1 MSYRSLR
8 IRPFR
13 TSEDST
19 SPSPIWVFMS
29 PYPARR
35 YSTYPHFRPRDGEI
49 AKGSQQLDYASRES
63 EEDVTASRVT
73 NEGVSIQDE
82 ISKLARESQQSETSI
97 SSTQPTFHSTYS
109 REGKSHSLFL
119 PEVPK
124 TWGPRN
130 NNGEIAELQ
139 RLKLLRSAFLEA
151 ASNRLHRRSQ
161 IISRAVKSEA
171 RLQALSNLLYPYRRR
186 PMYWERNFYL
196 IFQSRR
202 PSNHDGNHIPGLR
215 FSQFADEWFQDLFKN
230 GDIEAASVRWQQL
243 SSLQQRKR
251 WPHIMLKCL
260 VVSTKQA
267 FDFLLA
273 THVKPLPP
281 FEIVMDAML
290 YLKRARADEIN
301 SSTEL
306 RDQYMQVLSK
316 QLQPTRWIYHM
327 ERKHLDLLLEDCTGE
342 EGRHLF
348 EKLLGADVDLTDY
361 CMLIFMDFFTRIG
374 NIDLALKALNGID
387 LHLRRRPNRNVLSR
401 CMNLLKLDTITSD
414 GTSPNFRILPQI
426 LQAGVKPSLALHN
439 IIMKNAVNLGASVV
453 AWDLFR
459 YIQEHDLP
467 SDARTYLILLQDSLA
482 RRDAARLQE
491 ILDAIHKR
499 DDLSKNPHL
508 IVYTLTVIRVIHGQD
523 LKLSP
528 RVVFSNMLAIYSRA
542 FSTAPLR
549 HLKMVSGNSRS
560 LSSPNQLD
568 PDVETLSYVVQ
579 SYVLAQHSP
588 MVVQSLFDWT
598 EHLRSE
604 CDDLALAL
612 TQCLPV
618 YDGYIAFFARR
629 SETLPRCLQIIQAM
643 LDRKVQPSATTWG
656 ILALA
661 FTKHGQP
668 QAAEEVRGM
677 MDRQGIRLEEKTVR
691 LIMELQPHADPARL
705 ASPPVQDQD
714 ERSKEVSLGRE
725 SAHAHAG
732 QDSKSE
738 IQDLLDP
745 VDDATFSNDFH
756 HSDVSEGRQ
765 LNTPDISDG
774 VALKTAQTAPRRDL
788 SQLEK
793 QLPAQPTSVQP
804 AGQIS
809 NDPMR
814 YRQSLDNNEDD
825 TVHNFSTTESYETG
839 DLDPMCQD
847 ELDLL
852 LLAPAPVT
860 TSKMPHVQQVNGPS
874 PGPVLRSA
882 STPESDA
889 PDKVTP
895 SHIRLVH
902 VKQNL
907 RQAEVDNRSSGT
919 QDTSGLVFE
928 GLVFGTEEDEDSVS
942 WARREDVR
950 NQEAGRRKTV
960 KEKKRASNEESARKD
975 EKAKA
980 KKGTRDKIKAF
991 EQYKEEIQSRA
1002 LQNSRFAFT
1011 NVVFTT
1017 EGEASLIWAR
1027 TKEKRD
1033 KEWAEA
1039 NDRDEEEIQSQARD
1053 SLEGESGGQNS
1064 QVQKEQDEKSLRVP
1078 KASDLLVTGFVPDPE
1093 DGLNFGWAGMPDSQ
1107 NYRGERQESVR
1118 EGMVSRLTQEQEIQ
1132 NLETN
1137 DEGFKILIR
1146 DIGAADPRA
1155 SEPRGPR
1162 MSILRAGRVR
1172 IMKVVTK
1179 RSRLAQE
1186 KGGEMKMIG
1195 EKVEGKKRNA
1205 SADSSV
1211 SRLEAARIKHFK
1223 ERLTSPQPAPLHLKA
1238 NQDVR
1243 AEPDRRPT
1251 LLDLPSEH
1259 REWTNNNC
1267 DKVEPDEGLTLKS
1280 TEHENDLILPHY
1292 KKFYATAEAQMAD
1305 QNAAASENAEPANQG
1320 GETRSHTSGS
1330 IEADQREDASSFNV
1344 RPEIPP
1350 GTSGKV
1356 HRGSTF
1362 NIAKARHDGASPL
1375 TEDRTSDRRLEP

>member
-1 MSYRSLR
+1 
-8 IRPFR
+8 
-13 TSEDST
+13 
-19 SPSPIWVFMS
+19 MS

-49 AKGSQQLDYASRES
+49 AKGYQQLDCASRES
-63 EEDVTASRVT
+63 EGDVTATRAT

-82 ISKLARESQQSETSI
+82 ISMPARESHQSETSF
-97 SSTQPTFHSTYS
+97 SSTQPAFHSTYS

-119 PEVPK
+119 PEIPK
-124 TWGPRN
+124 FWGPRN
-130 NNGEIAELQ
+130 NNGEIAEPQ
-139 RLKLLRSAFLEA
+139 RLKILRSAFLEA

-171 RLQALSNLLYPYRRR
+171 RLKALSNLLYPYRRR
-186 PMYWERNFYL
+186 PVYWERNFYL
-196 IFQSRR
+196 LFQSRR
-202 PSNHDGNHIPGLR
+202 PSHHDGNHIPGLR

-230 GDIEAASVRWQQL
+230 GDTEAASVRWQQL

-251 WPHIMLKCL
+251 WPHIMMKCL

-290 YLKRARADEIN
+290 YLKRARTDELN

-306 RDQYMQVLSK
+306 RDQYMQVLAK

-327 ERKHLDLLLEDCTGE
+327 ERKHLDLLLEDCTAE

-348 EKLLGADVDLTDY
+348 EKLLDADVDLTY
-361 CMLIFMDFFTRIG
+361 HCMLIFMDFFTRIG
-374 NIDLALKALNGID
+374 DIDLSLKALNGID

-439 IIMKNAVNLGASVV
+439 IIMKNAVNLGSSVV
-453 AWDLFR
+453 AWDLFH
-459 YIQEHDLP
+459 YIQEHGLRT
-467 SDARTYLILLQDSLA
+467 DARTYLILLQDSLA

-491 ILDAIHKR
+491 ILDAVQRR

-528 RVVFSNMLAIYSRA
+528 RIVFSNMLAIYSRA

-549 HLKMVSGNSRS
+549 HLKMVSGDSRS
-560 LSSPNQLD
+560 LSSPNQVD
-568 PDVETLSYVVQ
+568 PDVKTLSYVVQ

-588 MVVQSLFDWT
+588 MVVQSLFNWT

-612 TQCLPV
+612 TQCLPL
-618 YDGYIAFFARR
+618 YDGFIAFFARR
-629 SETLPRCLQIIQAM
+629 SETLPKCLQIIQAM

-705 ASPPVQDQD
+705 ASPPVQDQE
-714 ERSKEVSLGRE
+714 ERSKEMPLGRE
-725 SAHAHAG
+725 SAYAHAG
-732 QDSKSE
+732 QDSQSE
-738 IQDLLDP
+738 IQGLADP
-745 VDDATFSNDFH
+745 VDDTTFSDDFH

-774 VALKTAQTAPRRDL
+774 VALKTAQTALRRDI
-788 SQLEK
+788 SQLGK
-793 QLPAQPTSVQP
+793 QITAQPASVQP
-804 AGQIS
+804 AGQIA
-809 NDPMR
+809 NDPMH

-825 TVHNFSTTESYETG
+825 TVHKFSITESYVTRG
-839 DLDPMCQD
+839 LDPICED
-847 ELDLL
+847 ELNLL
-852 LLAPAPVT
+852 LLAPADVT
-860 TSKMPHVQQVNGPS
+860 TSKMQHVQQVNGPS
-874 PGPVLRSA
+874 PGPVLRST

-889 PDKVTP
+889 PNEVTP
-895 SHIRLVH
+895 SHIRLIH
-902 VKQNL
+902 EKRNL
-907 RQAEVDNRSSGT
+907 HQAEVDNKLSGI

-928 GLVFGTEEDEDSVS
+928 GLGFGTEEDEDSIS
-942 WARREDVR
+942 RARREDVR
-950 NQEAGRRKTV
+950 NQEAGRRKRV
-960 KEKKRASNEESARKD
+960 KEKKRASNEETAME
-975 EKAKA
+975 EKSKA
-980 KKGTRDKIKAF
+980 KKRMRDKAEAF
-991 EQYKEEIQSRA
+991 ERYKEEIQSRA
-1002 LQNSRFAFT
+1002 LEDSRFAFT
-1011 NVVFTT
+1011 DVVFNT

-1027 TKEKRD
+1027 TKDKRD

-1039 NDRDEEEIQSQARD
+1039 NDCDEEETQSQAID

-1064 QVQKEQDEKSLRVP
+1064 QLQKEQDDKSRRVTE
-1078 KASDLLVTGFVPDPE
+1078 ASDLLVTRSVPNPE

-1107 NYRGERQESVR
+1107 NYRRNRQESVR
-1118 EGMVSRLTQEQEIQ
+1118 EGMVSRLTQEQEKQ
-1132 NLETN
+1132 NLKTN
-1137 DEGFKILIR
+1137 DERFKILIR

-1162 MSILRAGRVR
+1162 ISVLRAGRVR
-1172 IMKVVTK
+1172 IVKVVPK
-1179 RSRLAQE
+1179 RSRFPQE
-1186 KGGEMKMIG
+1186 KGGEMKITG
-1195 EKVEGKKRNA
+1195 EKVKGKKRNA
-1205 SADSSV
+1205 SADSSL

-1223 ERLTSPQPAPLHLKA
+1223 ERLTSPQPAPLPLEA
-1238 NQDVR
+1238 TQDVR
-1243 AEPDRRPT
+1243 AKPDWYSVP
-1251 LLDLPSEH
+1251 LNLSPEH
-1259 REWTNNNC
+1259 RERTNN
-1267 DKVEPDEGLTLKS
+1267 DSYKVEPDEGLALES
-1280 TEHENDLILPHY
+1280 TEHKNNLILPHY
-1292 KKFYATAEAQMAD
+1292 RKF
-1305 QNAAASENAEPANQG
+1305 
-1320 GETRSHTSGS
+1320 
-1330 IEADQREDASSFNV
+1330 
-1344 RPEIPP
+1344 
-1350 GTSGKV
+1350 
-1356 HRGSTF
+1356 
-1362 NIAKARHDGASPL
+1362 
-1375 TEDRTSDRRLEP
+1375 